1 MRNRP
6 ALTSDDVTKILAAC
20 EAEAAKNKWKVT
32 IAVTDDA
39 GYLLGLRRMDGA
51 GPITAEV
58 AHGKAVGSALT
69 GRPSKYFEDL
79 LKERIAFLKFPA
91 GLPIQGGVPIMHQ
104 NERVGA
110 VGVSGVQSHEDEQVA
125 NAGVAALG

>member
-6 ALTSDDVTKILAAC
+6 ALTADDVRKILAAC

-39 GYLLGLRRMDGA
+39 GYMLGLLRMDGA

-69 GRPSKYFEDL
+69 GRPSKFFEDR

-91 GLPIQGGVPIMHQ
+91 PRLASYR
-104 NERVGA
+104 RVA
-110 VGVSGVQSHEDEQVA
+110 A
-125 NAGVAALG
+125 AGVVLSDSTTPPLTVSTTFSTS